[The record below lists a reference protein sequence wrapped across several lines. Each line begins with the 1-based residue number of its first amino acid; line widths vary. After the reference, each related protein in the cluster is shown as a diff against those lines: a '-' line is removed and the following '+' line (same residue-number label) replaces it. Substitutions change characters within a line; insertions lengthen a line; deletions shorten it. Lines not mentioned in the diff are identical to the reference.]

1 MSDDKKCF
9 ADGVEVPYRGA
20 APPESME
27 VIGTA
32 TPHFIELPFDDSFLS
47 KPDVLYAVGMTLEQK
62 VEELGI
68 ETNEIELE
76 GPVNDD

>member
-1 MSDDKKCF
+1 VAAELIATTK
-9 ADGVEVPYRGA
+9 PY
-20 APPESME
+20 
-27 VIGTA
+27 
-32 TPHFIELPFDDSFLS
+32 FIDIPFDDSFLS
-47 KPDVLYAVGMTLEQK
+47 GPDIPYEGDRTLEEA

>member
-1 MSDDKKCF
+1 VSDDKCF
-9 ADGVEVPYRGA
+9 PEGTEIPYRGA
-20 APPESME
+20 APPASME

-32 TPHFIELPFDDSFLS
+32 APHFIELPFDDSFLS
-47 KPDVLYAVGMTLEQK
+47 KPDVLYEGGKTLEET

-76 GPVNDD
+76 GPVSDD